1 MKKLITLLAM
11 TSLSASPAWGSVRE
25 AAFASSTDRPAT
37 QTSIF
42 AGATYR
48 VGLDRRT
55 SQQRGRA
62 SLKLAGTNHVPGSS
76 EIRFG
81 DGLELTGGQTGKP
94 ALHLAGQD
102 IGQLNRKANLSGTG
116 TALIIG
122 GVIVLGVVAALVISD
137 YERSQR
143 CIGEEGDC
151 D

>member
-1 MKKLITLLAM
+1 MNKLLTVLVL
-11 TSLSASPAWGSVRE
+11 TSLLTSPAWGGVRE
-25 AAFASSTDRPAT
+25 AAFASSADRHAA
-37 QTSIF
+37 QTSMY

-48 VGLDRRT
+48 VSLDRRT
-55 SQQRGRA
+55 SEQRGRA
-62 SLKLAGTNHVPGSS
+62 SLKLAGMSHVPGSS
-76 EIRFG
+76 DMRFG
-81 DGLELTGGQTGKP
+81 QGLELTGGQTGKP

-102 IGQLNRKANLSGTG
+102 IGQLKRKANLSGTG

-122 GVIVLGVVAALVISD
+122 GVILLGVVAAVVISD